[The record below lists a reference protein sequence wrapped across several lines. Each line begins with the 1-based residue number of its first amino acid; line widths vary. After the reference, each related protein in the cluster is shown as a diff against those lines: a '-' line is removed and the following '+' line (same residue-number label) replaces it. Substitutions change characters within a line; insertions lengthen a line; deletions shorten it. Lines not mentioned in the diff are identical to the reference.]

1 MQNHKVFLLQALACA
16 KNREGFCAPNP
27 AVGAVAVKDNQ
38 VIATGFHFGAG
49 FPHAE
54 VEVLDKAGDN
64 ALGATLYITLEPCCH
79 FGRTPPCT
87 DKIIKAGIKAVY
99 FGFTDPNPIVSGKSV
114 AILNQAGIVCEK
126 ITQPEID
133 LFYTPYAHCIKNKR
147 PFVTAKLAMSADF
160 KIAGENKQTVRITGL
175 ECEQLTHEYRKKSN
189 AIITSIN
196 SILLDNPNLNCR
208 LNNEIISKPIYILDS
223 HAKLPLDFK
232 IWTTGKSITVFYS
245 DSAEKNAIEKLT
257 QQGAR
262 CILISENKFGLDLEL
277 ILKQIGADGFQTLLV
292 EAGAICFNSFLK
304 QNLLN
309 QVLIYISPIILGEK
323 AYSAEVNLNLIEKN
337 FKLIDKKMTGSDQVF
352 FYSANY

>member
-1 MQNHKVFLLQALACA
+1 MQNHKVFLLQALTCA

-27 AVGAVAVKDNQ
+27 AVGAVVVKDNQ
-38 VIATGFHFGAG
+38 VIATGYHFGAG

-54 VEVLDKAGDN
+54 VEALNKAGDN
-64 ALGATLYITLEPCCH
+64 ASGATLYITLEPCCH

-87 DKIIKAGIKAVY
+87 DRILKAGIKAVY
-99 FGFTDPNPIVSGKSV
+99 FGFTDPNPAVCGKGSE
-114 AILNQAGIVCEK
+114 ILNQAGIICQK
-126 ITQPEID
+126 ITLPEID
-133 LFYTPYAHCIKNKR
+133 LFYTPYAYWTKNIR

-160 KIAGENKQTVRITGL
+160 KIAGENKQTVRITGT
-175 ECEQLTHEYRKKSN
+175 ECEKLTHEYRKKSD
-189 AIITSIN
+189 AILTGIN
-196 SILLDNPNLNCR
+196 SIVLDNPNLNCR

-245 DSAEKNAIEKLT
+245 DSAEKSAVEKLT

-262 CILISENKFGLDLEL
+262 CILVPKNKFGLDLAI
-277 ILKQIGADGFQTLLV
+277 ILKQIGADGFQTLLI

-309 QVLIYISPIILGEK
+309 QVLIYISPTLLGEK
-323 AYSAEVNLNLIEKN
+323 AYSAGVDLKALGHKARNTIKN
-337 FKLIDKKMTGSDQVF
+337 QYDRDCVWLYQL
-352 FYSANY
+352 